1 MAGGLRG
8 GRHSKHQRRIKGKSF
23 LKTQSKWWRMDRL
36 WWKSTVRWTVR
47 WRSLLYTKPVTVL
60 TLKVFLLN
68 PFSEW
73 FKKLRKHLPK
83 SQPSSEKNAQTWTR
97 YRGRYSTF
105 PPSASFS
112 SFNQKMGKLLNF
124 CKLSMLPELF
134 SLHNSYFFA
143 IILIGQ

>member
-1 MAGGLRG
+1 MTNGPTLVKKY
-8 GRHSKHQRRIKGKSF
+8 SKMDSKMVPSLHQASDC
-23 LKTQSKWWRMDRL
+23 L
-36 WWKSTVRWTVR
+36 
-47 WRSLLYTKPVTVL
+47 
-60 TLKVFLLN
+60 VFLLN

-83 SQPSSEKNAQTWTR
+83 SQPS
-97 YRGRYSTF
+97 
-105 PPSASFS
+105 SFS

-143 IILIGQ
+143 IILIGK